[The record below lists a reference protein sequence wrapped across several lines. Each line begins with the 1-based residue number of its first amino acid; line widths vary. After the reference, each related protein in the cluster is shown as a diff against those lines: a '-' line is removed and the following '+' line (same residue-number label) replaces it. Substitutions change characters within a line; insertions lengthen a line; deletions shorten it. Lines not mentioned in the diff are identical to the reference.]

1 MNPFAWRRES
11 QVALLL
17 AAVLGAMV
25 ALMAGL
31 MYHGAHSGMFG
42 EVIWS
47 LIGVRWIVFGA
58 VVGGGIVYTRQLL
71 HN

>member
-1 MNPFAWRRES
+1 MNPFAWRREP
-11 QVALLL
+11 QVALVL
-17 AAVLGAMV
+17 AAVLGAMI

-47 LIGVRWIVFGA
+47 WIGVRWIVFGA
-58 VVGGGIVYTRQLL
+58 LVGGGVVYTRQLL
-71 HN
+71 HT